1 MKPRIDRRFVRCL
14 QVVLTASSDAT
25 IRIFSAT
32 TGINPRTLIGHKR
45 AVTSTVILG
54 VGRNIL
60 SGSKDGSIKLWD
72 VGAGKCV
79 STMHTKGF
87 SGVETIAVG
96 EGASALRESIRRQS
110 GLGDGNNSSFLSE
123 EDFVPRTLAGELQE
137 DTADKLVF
145 TGLSSSNGLLTVFD
159 LASKKTVIET
169 FPHIPPSASVPED
182 RRGGAIHAIAYDPE
196 SHLLASA
203 SAKGVVVVRDLSTM
217 SADGESKS
225 MRIFSRNQA
234 IVNDLA
240 FVKTMSGVDL
250 IVTPASGLPFRVSM
264 LESDS
269 VKVVEEYAGW
279 EAVPVNSVAV
289 GAGEGNIWVAGGEG
303 GIRQY

>member
-1 MKPRIDRRFVRCL
+1 
-14 QVVLTASSDAT
+14 
-25 IRIFSAT
+25 
-32 TGINPRTLIGHKR
+32 
-45 AVTSTVILG
+45 
-54 VGRNIL
+54 
-60 SGSKDGSIKLWD
+60 
-72 VGAGKCV
+72 
-79 STMHTKGF
+79 MHTKGF

-96 EGASALRESIRRQS
+96 EGASALRESIRQQQS
-110 GLGDGNNSSFLSE
+110 GLGDGNNSSFLAE
-123 EDFVPRTLAGELQE
+123 EDFEPRTLAGELQE

-145 TGLSSSNGLLTVFD
+145 TGLSSSNGLLAVFD

-234 IVNDLA
+234 IINDLA
-240 FVKTMSGVDL
+240 FVKTTSGVDL